1 VPPFSQLAG
10 TALGGN
16 RRLQDGRNR
25 ASLGKSVPSAPCG
38 GGRELT
44 GSAGI
49 QRSALTGDV
58 TAAAGSNSTAIPNN
72 TITDAK
78 LRDSAALSVIGRSAN
93 SSGNPTDIAAANDA
107 EVLRR
112 SGTSIGFGTVATA
125 GIADDA
131 VVYSKIQDVSAS
143 SRVLGRVSAGSGV
156 IKR

>member
-1 VPPFSQLAG
+1 
-10 TALGGN
+10 
-16 RRLQDGRNR
+16 
-25 ASLGKSVPSAPCG
+25 
-38 GGRELT
+38 
-44 GSAGI
+44 
-49 QRSALTGDV
+49 LTGDV
-58 TAAAGSNSTAIPNN
+58 TAAAGSNSTTIPNN

-93 SSGNPTDIAAANDA
+93 SFGDPADTAAANDD

-143 SRVLGRVSAGSGV
+143 SRVLGRVSAALASL
-156 IKR
+156 KW